1 MDVQHLC
8 AATNA
13 ENRKPCFQ
21 SLGEECILKAI
32 AQILGI
38 LGVGVFVLP
47 VSSRIDICTTG
58 DQQPVEASDN
68 PGSLPT
74 RGNLRRQQDRN
85 ASSLRDRFHILG
97 RKHGEFTVVDGH
109 LTGSQ
114 ICCETDDGGRH
125 SSYCGGLIQC
135 LLTPSRQAWWASV
148 SQDLARKG
156 HSGSAA
162 FIEAQN
168 LVKTYQ
174 AGKKTVIALD
184 DLSLSVPKGSVQALL
199 GPNGAG
205 KTTTVKV
212 LTTLTT
218 PDSGQA
224 RINGID
230 VLEHPEQIRR
240 MIGVSGQYAAVD
252 ENLTGFENLDMVG
265 RLYHLSPAAS
275 RARARELIDMFDL
288 VEAGD
293 RVVKGFSGG
302 MRRRIDLA
310 GALVVNPPVLFLDEP
325 TTGLDPRSRLALWDV
340 IKKLVGEGTTVLLT
354 TQYLEEADQ
363 LADNI
368 AVIDEGKVIA
378 QGTSDELK
386 LLVGG
391 QRVEITIQHLD
402 DRSAAISV
410 LERHVNGD
418 ITFAADERTL
428 VGPVDNAAKTLQAV
442 LKGLADAGVELNDA
456 GMRRPTLDD
465 VFLQLTGHAAEEV
478 TA

>member
-1 MDVQHLC
+1 V
-8 AATNA
+8 
-13 ENRKPCFQ
+13 
-21 SLGEECILKAI
+21 GE
-32 AQILGI
+32 
-38 LGVGVFVLP
+38 
-47 VSSRIDICTTG
+47 
-58 DQQPVEASDN
+58 
-68 PGSLPT
+68 
-74 RGNLRRQQDRN
+74 
-85 ASSLRDRFHILG
+85 
-97 RKHGEFTVVDGH
+97 
-109 LTGSQ
+109 
-114 ICCETDDGGRH
+114 
-125 SSYCGGLIQC
+125 
-135 LLTPSRQAWWASV
+135 
-148 SQDLARKG
+148 
-156 HSGSAA
+156 A
-162 FIEAQN
+162 FIEARN

-174 AGKKTVIALD
+174 ASKKTVRALD
-184 DLSLSVPKGSVQALL
+184 DLSLSVPKATVQALL

-205 KTTTVKV
+205 KTTAVKV

-218 PDSGQA
+218 PDSGEA
-224 RINGID
+224 HIDGVD
-230 VLEHPEQIRR
+230 VLAHPEKIRR

-252 ENLTGFENLDMVG
+252 QNLTGFENLDMVG

-275 RARARELIDMFDL
+275 KARARELIEMFDL

-340 IKKLVGEGTTVLLT
+340 IKKLVAQGTTVLLT

-391 QRVEITIQHLD
+391 QRVEITMASLE
-402 DRSAAISV
+402 DREKAREV
-410 LERHVNGD
+410 LSRHVNGT
-418 ITFAADERTL
+418 IASGADERTL
-428 VGPVDNAAKTLQAV
+428 VGPVENAAKTLQAV
-442 LKGLADAGVELNDA
+442 LKDLADAGVELSDA

-465 VFLQLTGHAAEEV
+465 VFLRLTGRQAEKV
-478 TA
+478 DA

>member
-1 MDVQHLC
+1 
-8 AATNA
+8 
-13 ENRKPCFQ
+13 
-21 SLGEECILKAI
+21 
-32 AQILGI
+32 
-38 LGVGVFVLP
+38 
-47 VSSRIDICTTG
+47 
-58 DQQPVEASDN
+58 
-68 PGSLPT
+68 
-74 RGNLRRQQDRN
+74 
-85 ASSLRDRFHILG
+85 
-97 RKHGEFTVVDGH
+97 
-109 LTGSQ
+109 
-114 ICCETDDGGRH
+114 
-125 SSYCGGLIQC
+125 
-135 LLTPSRQAWWASV
+135 
-148 SQDLARKG
+148 
-156 HSGSAA
+156 
-162 FIEAQN
+162 
-168 LVKTYQ
+168 
-174 AGKKTVIALD
+174 
-184 DLSLSVPKGSVQALL
+184 
-199 GPNGAG
+199 
-205 KTTTVKV
+205 
-212 LTTLTT
+212 LTTLTS
-218 PDSGQA
+218 PDSGLA
-224 RINGID
+224 RIDGID

-275 RARARELIDMFDL
+275 KARARELIDMFDL

-391 QRVEITIQHLD
+391 QRVEITISNLN
-402 DRSAAISV
+402 DRGAAISV

-428 VGPVDNAAKTLQAV
+428 VGPVDNAAKTLQAL
-442 LKGLADAGVELNDA
+442 LKDLADAGVELNDA

-465 VFLQLTGHAAEEV
+465 VFLQLTGHAVEEV

>member
-1 MDVQHLC
+1 
-8 AATNA
+8 
-13 ENRKPCFQ
+13 
-21 SLGEECILKAI
+21 
-32 AQILGI
+32 
-38 LGVGVFVLP
+38 VG
-47 VSSRIDICTTG
+47 D
-58 DQQPVEASDN
+58 
-68 PGSLPT
+68 
-74 RGNLRRQQDRN
+74 
-85 ASSLRDRFHILG
+85 
-97 RKHGEFTVVDGH
+97 
-109 LTGSQ
+109 
-114 ICCETDDGGRH
+114 
-125 SSYCGGLIQC
+125 
-135 LLTPSRQAWWASV
+135 
-148 SQDLARKG
+148 
-156 HSGSAA
+156 A
-162 FIEAQN
+162 FIEARN

-174 AGKKTVIALD
+174 ASKKTVRALD
-184 DLSLSVPKGSVQALL
+184 DLSLSVPQATVQALL

-205 KTTTVKV
+205 KTTAVKV

-218 PDSGQA
+218 PNSGEA
-224 RINGID
+224 HIDGVD
-230 VLEHPEQIRR
+230 VLAHPEKIRR

-252 ENLTGFENLDMVG
+252 QNLTGFENLDMVG

-275 RARARELIDMFDL
+275 KARARELIEMFDL

-340 IKKLVGEGTTVLLT
+340 IKKLVAQGTTVLLT

-391 QRVEITIQHLD
+391 QRVEITMASLE
-402 DRSAAISV
+402 DREKAREV
-410 LERHVNGD
+410 LSRHVNGT
-418 ITFAADERTL
+418 IASGADERTL
-428 VGPVDNAAKTLQAV
+428 VGPVENAAKTLQAV
-442 LKGLADAGVELNDA
+442 LKDLADAGVELSDA

-465 VFLQLTGHAAEEV
+465 VFLQLTGRQAEKV
-478 TA
+478 DA

>member
-1 MDVQHLC
+1 LGL
-8 AATNA
+8 ALRA
-13 ENRKPCFQ
+13 E
-21 SLGEECILKAI
+21 G
-32 AQILGI
+32 
-38 LGVGVFVLP
+38 GV
-47 VSSRIDICTTG
+47 VS
-58 DQQPVEASDN
+58 
-68 PGSLPT
+68 
-74 RGNLRRQQDRN
+74 
-85 ASSLRDRFHILG
+85 
-97 RKHGEFTVVDGH
+97 
-109 LTGSQ
+109 
-114 ICCETDDGGRH
+114 
-125 SSYCGGLIQC
+125 
-135 LLTPSRQAWWASV
+135 
-148 SQDLARKG
+148 
-156 HSGSAA
+156 A
-162 FIEAQN
+162 FIEASN

-174 AGKKTVIALD
+174 AGKTTVTALD
-184 DLSLSVPKGSVQALL
+184 DLSLEVPRGTVQALL

-218 PDSGQA
+218 PNSGSA
-224 RINGID
+224 VIDGVD
-230 VLEHPEQIRR
+230 VLEHPESIRR

-265 RLYHLSPAAS
+265 RLYHLSPTQS
-275 RARARELIDMFDL
+275 RARARELIEMFDL
-288 VEAGD
+288 VDAGD

-340 IKKLVGEGTTVLLT
+340 IKSLVGQGTTVLLT

-391 QRVEITIQHLD
+391 QRVEITVHDLSDVAKAQVILASHTT
-402 DRSAAISV
+402 
-410 LERHVNGD
+410 GD
-418 ITFAADERTL
+418 VTSGADARTL
-428 VGPVDNAAKTLQAV
+428 VGPVENAAKTLQRV
-442 LKGLADAGVELNDA
+442 LKDLADAGIELNDA

-465 VFLQLTGHAAEEV
+465 VFLQLTGHTTEQEVAA
-478 TA
+478 

>member
-1 MDVQHLC
+1 M
-8 AATNA
+8 
-13 ENRKPCFQ
+13 
-21 SLGEECILKAI
+21 
-32 AQILGI
+32 
-38 LGVGVFVLP
+38 
-47 VSSRIDICTTG
+47 
-58 DQQPVEASDN
+58 
-68 PGSLPT
+68 
-74 RGNLRRQQDRN
+74 
-85 ASSLRDRFHILG
+85 
-97 RKHGEFTVVDGH
+97 
-109 LTGSQ
+109 
-114 ICCETDDGGRH
+114 
-125 SSYCGGLIQC
+125 
-135 LLTPSRQAWWASV
+135 
-148 SQDLARKG
+148 
-156 HSGSAA
+156 SAA

-174 AGKKTVIALD
+174 AGKKTVTALD

-418 ITFAADERTL
+418 ITCAADERTL

-478 TA
+478 KA